1 VPPVRTCVACR
12 VDGPPDGLIRLVAHP
27 DTGEIVVDV
36 PGRLPGRGAWV
47 HPARACVEKV
57 ERQGGRLGH
66 ALRATVSTDGLGAQ
80 IRARV
85 HDAVLDGLSL
95 AAASGS
101 LIGGHDRLREALE
114 KREIAIVAVA
124 VGASPRTLASLREVA
139 GEVPFVPIDLG
150 ADALGERLGR
160 GSRAAVGIL
169 RTRGA
174 AHALRWLPVLAALG

>member
-1 VPPVRTCVACR
+1 MPPVRTCVACR

-114 KREIAIVAVA
+114 KREIAIVAMPLRPPFGGPRRRPGISTPAGRRTEAAARIAGVA
-124 VGASPRTLASLREVA
+124 VPANAGSGPQVDQGAPCRRTNCSNV
-139 GEVPFVPIDLG
+139 
-150 ADALGERLGR
+150 
-160 GSRAAVGIL
+160 
-169 RTRGA
+169 
-174 AHALRWLPVLAALG
+174 